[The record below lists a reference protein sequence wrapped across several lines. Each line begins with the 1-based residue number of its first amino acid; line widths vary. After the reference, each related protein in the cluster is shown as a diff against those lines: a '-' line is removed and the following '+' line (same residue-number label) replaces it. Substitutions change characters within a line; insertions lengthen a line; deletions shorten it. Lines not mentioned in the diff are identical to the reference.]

1 MKDLI
6 VFGKRVVQHD
16 LKKQIKEGGLRWQR

>member
-6 VFGKRVVQHD
+6 VFSKRVVQHD
-16 LKKQIKEGGLRWQR
+16 LKKQIKKGGLTWQR